1 MMAQKRAKTLIA
13 STMLFSITQTW
24 IACYAPLAGDAGYY
38 DTHPAGSG
46 IKNGADPE
54 LVERVRRLEGGIS
67 LLQCGPPLKALMANA
82 RKMCTTGGPDPS
94 GKKCDEK
101 RLKLPIANARQELGV
116 MQIGD
121 YLLTTLRHEAVYLK
135 NGTDISDQRK
145 ERLRQFASEARQST
159 TRYLIISG
167 AEDGAQRAEVVQRTF
182 TAMLRNAEA
191 GHDSALPSVETI
203 FDKPW
208 LMPLPR
214 SKLLGVDKP
223 LPPGEPN
230 EPGKAVFVI
239 RTDCQSN

>member
-1 MMAQKRAKTLIA
+1 MMAQKRARSLIA
-13 STMLFSITQTW
+13 ITTLFSIMQTALTGC
-24 IACYAPLAGDAGYY
+24 IPPTAEAGYE
-38 DTHPAGSG
+38 TRLPSTGPRSMAEQ
-46 IKNGADPE
+46 E
-54 LVERVRRLEGGIS
+54 LEERVRRLEGGIS
-67 LLQCGPPLKALMANA
+67 LLQCGPPLKALMADA
-82 RKMCTTGGPDPS
+82 RKICTTGGSEPA

-101 RLKLPIANARQELGV
+101 RLKLPITNAKQELGV

-145 ERLRQFASEARQST
+145 ERLRQFANEARQST
-159 TRYLIISG
+159 TRYLLISG
-167 AEDGAQRAEVVQRTF
+167 AEDGAQRAEVVRRTF

-191 GHDSALPSVETI
+191 GHDSALPPVETI

-214 SKLLGVDKP
+214 SKLLGFDKP

>member
-1 MMAQKRAKTLIA
+1 MMPQKCARTLIA
-13 STMLFSITQTW
+13 SAMLFSITQTW
-24 IACYAPLAGDAGYY
+24 FACYAPLTSDT
-38 DTHPAGSG
+38 DTHPPGAGGKSG
-46 IKNGADPE
+46 TDPE
-54 LVERVRRLEGGIS
+54 LAERVRRLEGGIS
-67 LLQCGPPLKALMANA
+67 LLQCGPPLKALMAEA
-82 RKMCTTGGPDPS
+82 RKICTTGGSDPG

-101 RLKLPIANARQELGV
+101 RLKLPITNARQELGV

-121 YLLTTLRHEAVYLK
+121 YLLTTLRHEAIYLI
-135 NGTDISDQRK
+135 NGTDISEKRK
-145 ERLRQFASEARQST
+145 LRLRQFANEARQST

-167 AEDGAQRAEVVQRTF
+167 AEDGEQRAEVVQRAF

-191 GHDSALPSVETI
+191 GHDSALPPLEKI

-214 SKLLGVDKP
+214 SKLLGFDKP

-239 RTDCQSN
+239 RTDCQPN